1 MNAEDRE
8 EKETGDFSRV
18 KDKAG
23 GGQGTEARG
32 KEPGEPRQTAE
43 DTGESRRFNQ
53 ETGEPHQ
60 AGKEAEGSRRTG
72 ESADGGES
80 AGGGEG
86 EVLTPEEQLSRAE
99 GLAKE
104 YYAHLQRLQAE
115 FDNFRKR
122 TAKEKEE
129 TVKYAAERIVTSLLP
144 VLDNFERAVA
154 ASRTNRDFDSFAQG
168 VGMIFRQMQ
177 AVLVK
182 EGLTEIQAVG
192 ETFDPKLHEA
202 VMQVDSEDHPGNTV
216 VEELQ
221 KGYYLKDKVLRPT
234 MVKVSR

>member
-1 MNAEDRE
+1 M
-8 EKETGDFSRV
+8 
-18 KDKAG
+18 KDEAG
-23 GGQGTEARG
+23 GGQGAEAGG

-43 DTGESRRFNQ
+43 ESGESGRVKEEN
-53 ETGEPHQ
+53 GEPRQ
-60 AGKEAEGSRRTG
+60 AGAETEGSRSK
-72 ESADGGES
+72 ESADGGEA
-80 AGGGEG
+80 AGGGEA

-99 GLAKE
+99 GRAKD

-115 FDNFRKR
+115 FDNYRKR
-122 TAKEKEE
+122 TVKEKEE
-129 TVKYAAERIVTSLLP
+129 TVKYAAERIVASLLP

-168 VGMIFRQMQ
+168 VEMIFRQMQ

-182 EGLTEIQAVG
+182 EGLTEIKAVG

-202 VMQVDSEDHPGNTV
+202 VMQIDSEDHPGNTV